1 LHTER
6 DIGRIL
12 RESKTVAVVGLSSN
26 PERASYQVARYL
38 QEHGYRIIPINPT
51 VDEVLGERS
60 YASMTDV
67 PYPVDVVDVFR
78 RAEELGSIVDEA
90 VANGAKVLWLQL
102 GIVSEKAAQMARDV
116 GLEVVMDRCMKQ
128 DHRKLDADG

>member
-1 LHTER
+1 MHTGR
-6 DIGRIL
+6 DIERIL

-26 PERASYQVARYL
+26 PERASYQVAKYL

-102 GIVSEKAAQMARDV
+102 GIVSEKVAQKARDV
-116 GLEVVMDRCMKQ
+116 GLEVVMDHCMKQ

>member
-1 LHTER
+1 MHTER